1 MGKKHPYFGKS
12 MSTNFP
18 GSLHTKGFVAF
29 SRTMR
34 NWMGIGWEKK
44 APILW
49 EKYDYRFP
57 RLPHTMGFVA
67 FSRTVGN
74 LWGNPC
80 TSHMMISVNFFL
92 CYLASEKVRYQPF
105 GTYARFAE
113 KHFKSSDTHTYVCVS
128 GGKKY

>member
-1 MGKKHPYFGKS
+1 MGKKHPYYGKS
-12 MSTNFP
+12 MIIDFP
-18 GSLHTKGFVAF
+18 
-29 SRTMR
+29 
-34 NWMGIGWEKK
+34 
-44 APILW
+44 
-49 EKYDYRFP
+49 DFP
-57 RLPHTMGFVA
+57 LTMGFVA
-67 FSRTVGN
+67 FSRTVEN
-74 LWGNPC
+74 LWRNLC